1 MLNSGRAFIA
11 ALLAGPFLL
20 FCTWWIGRQFLGKK
34 RELLELRKK
43 PESEEEYKET
53 RKQIHAT
60 HQTAMDYY
68 DKTLLWAS
76 GGAFIVSFSAVQFLS
91 RQPDGNFTAAPGSS
105 PFLLLGWGLLVFS
118 VIIEI
123 GAPYATTRMAVY
135 SKTSLIAMYEEDDLD
150 KAVVEKKKSEAWGLL
165 TKYLNEGAYCSL
177 LLAFWYLAVYV
188 YANLPG

>member
-1 MLNSGRAFIA
+1 MLTSGWAFTA
-11 ALLAGPFLL
+11 ALLAGPVLLLCAWLAGRRFLS
-20 FCTWWIGRQFLGKK
+20 KE

-43 PESEEEYKET
+43 PESEEDYKEA

-60 HQTAMDYY
+60 YQKAMDYY

-91 RQPDGNFTAAPGSS
+91 RQPDGSFASAPGSS
-105 PFLLLGWGLLVFS
+105 QFLLLGWGLLVFA

-135 SKTSLIAMYEEDDLD
+135 SKTSLIAMYEEDDTD
-150 KAVVEKKKSEAWGLL
+150 KAVEEKKKSEAWGVL
-165 TKYLNEGAYCSL
+165 TKYLNEGAYCLL
-177 LLAFWYLAVYV
+177 LLAFWYLGVYV